1 MEESSYFGDGAEPLY
16 PFQRDRT
23 VSGNFLVAGGRTHG
37 KGLGVHSRSRL
48 SFRVPAGFSRFYCL
62 VAVDDE
68 VKSLALRADVDVK
81 VLSGDREL
89 FAFQGLGSGDAV
101 VDIGVLEV
109 SPGDLI
115 TLEVDYGKGMGL
127 ADRVDWL
134 SAVFLK

>member
-1 MEESSYFGDGAEPLY
+1 MAGA
-16 PFQRDRT
+16 
-23 VSGNFLVAGGRTHG
+23 RTHG

-68 VKSLALRADVDVK
+68 VKSLALRANVDVK
-81 VLSGDREL
+81 VLNGDREL
-89 FAFQGLGSGDAV
+89 FASPGLGSGVPV
-101 VDIGVLEV
+101 VDVGVLEV